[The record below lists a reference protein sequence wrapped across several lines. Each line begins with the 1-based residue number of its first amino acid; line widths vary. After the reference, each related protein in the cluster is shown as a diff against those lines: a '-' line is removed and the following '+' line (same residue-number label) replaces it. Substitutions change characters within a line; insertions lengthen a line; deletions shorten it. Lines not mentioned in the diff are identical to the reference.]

1 MKILIDDWRSAW
13 RKLSVQFTALI
24 ATYGL
29 LPAEHQQAIMG
40 AITDTLAAVGIQ
52 PERIPAV
59 IAFVWLALR
68 LLHQQAAPTERAEED
83 RQP

>member
-1 MKILIDDWRSAW
+1 MKILIDDWRGAW

-29 LPAEHQQAIMG
+29 LPVEHQQAIMG
-40 AITDTLAAVGIQ
+40 AVTDMLAAVGVQ

-59 IAFVWLALR
+59 VAFVWLALR
-68 LLHQQAAPTERAEED
+68 LLHQQSAPAGRAEED